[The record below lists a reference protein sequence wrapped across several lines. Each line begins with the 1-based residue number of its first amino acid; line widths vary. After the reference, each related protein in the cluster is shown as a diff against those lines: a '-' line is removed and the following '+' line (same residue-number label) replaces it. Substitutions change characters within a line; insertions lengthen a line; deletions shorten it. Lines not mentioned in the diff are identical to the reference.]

1 MQDTR
6 TPTGFRAA
14 LFSVV
19 MIVTIIVVF
28 QNTATVQ
35 TKVLFSTVAM
45 PLALLLG
52 LVLASGML
60 SGAVLYH
67 TLGSRRRR
75 HQ

>member
-6 TPTGFRAA
+6 TPTGIRAA
-14 LFSVV
+14 LFSV
-19 MIVTIIVVF
+19 MLIVTIIVVF

-35 TKVLFSTVAM
+35 TTVLFSTFAM

-60 SGAVLYH
+60 SGAVIYH
-67 TLGSRRRR
+67 TLSPRRRR
-75 HQ
+75 H

>member
-6 TPTGFRAA
+6 TPTGIRSA

-28 QNTATVQ
+28 QNTGTVQ
-35 TKVLFSTVAM
+35 TTVLFSTVAM

-67 TLGSRRRR
+67 TLSPQRRR
-75 HQ
+75 H

>member
-6 TPTGFRAA
+6 TPIGIRSA

-19 MIVTIIVVF
+19 MIVTIMLVF

-35 TKVLFSTVAM
+35 TNVLFSTVAM

-52 LVLASGML
+52 FVLASGML

-67 TLGSRRRR
+67 TLTPKRRR
-75 HQ
+75 H

>member
-6 TPTGFRAA
+6 TPTGLRSA

-19 MIVTIIVVF
+19 MIVTIIIVF

-35 TKVLFSTVAM
+35 TTLLFSTVAM
-45 PLALLLG
+45 PMALLLG

-67 TLGSRRRR
+67 TLSPQRRRR
-75 HQ
+75 